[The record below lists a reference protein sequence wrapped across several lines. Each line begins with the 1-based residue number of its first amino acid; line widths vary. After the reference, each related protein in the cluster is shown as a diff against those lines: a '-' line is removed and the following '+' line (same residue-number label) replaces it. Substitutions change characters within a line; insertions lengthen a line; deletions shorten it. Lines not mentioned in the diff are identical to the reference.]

1 MLGSTD
7 VDSTAGKY
15 MFKKVSR
22 EILNLIGELS
32 QFFLPAM
39 HRAFQIN

>member
-1 MLGSTD
+1 
-7 VDSTAGKY
+7 

-32 QFFLPAM
+32 QFFLLAM